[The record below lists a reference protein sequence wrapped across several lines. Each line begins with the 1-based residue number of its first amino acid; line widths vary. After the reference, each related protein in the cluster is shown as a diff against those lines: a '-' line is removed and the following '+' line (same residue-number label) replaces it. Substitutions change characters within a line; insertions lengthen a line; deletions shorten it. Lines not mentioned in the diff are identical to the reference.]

1 MDKGL
6 CKRLDELSERIQA
19 LEEVIVSLQ
28 NEKLGASQ
36 VDDHIAQVLQEALK
50 KSI

>member
-1 MDKGL
+1 MDKI
-6 CKRLDELSERIQA
+6 CKRLDELSKRIQA
-19 LEEVIVSLQ
+19 LEEAIVSLQ

-50 KSI
+50 KLI

>member
-1 MDKGL
+1 MDKI
-6 CKRLDELSERIQA
+6 CKRLDELSKRIQA
-19 LEEVIVSLQ
+19 LEEATISLQ

-50 KSI
+50 KLI